1 MNKLTEKEVR
11 YVAGLAHLSL
21 SEAEIPKLVANLDEI
36 LAHMD
41 RLSEIDTTGVEPMAQ
56 VLYGGD
62 PESVLRSDTPRP
74 TLGSEAAL
82 ANAPLS
88 GPGYFKVPLVIE
100 R

>member
-1 MNKLTEKEVR
+1 MKLTEKEVR
-11 YVAGLAHLSL
+11 YVAGLANLTLSD
-21 SEAEIPKLVANLDEI
+21 AEVPKMVADMGEI

-56 VLYGGD
+56 VLYAAD
-62 PESVLRSDTPRP
+62 DLASLREDTPRP